1 MLVSARTARLRPRTP
16 NDLENQSACRG
27 SPYACRHSRSKQ
39 GALAGA
45 LNQRLVQ
52 GMGIPKA
59 TASS

>member
-27 SPYACRHSRSKQ
+27 SPYTRRHSRAKK
-39 GALAGA
+39 GALADA
-45 LNQRLVQ
+45 LNQCLVQ
-52 GMGIPKA
+52 GLGIPKA